1 MPLHFEQP
9 SLPSLSFTASTNH
22 ALLPLLHER
31 QRNSHG
37 KIQDADIPSKLTLG
51 VMGDC

>member
-22 ALLPLLHER
+22 ALRRLLH
-31 QRNSHG
+31 QGQSNSHD
-37 KIQDADIPSKLTLG
+37 KVQNADIPSKLTLG